1 MTEFK
6 YFKLSD
12 LFKIEKVTG
21 FNKNELRNNANG
33 KYDYVTRTSLNNGV
47 ESITDKVPNRIPN
60 EPHTFSLGL
69 LQMTF
74 FYRERPWYAGQFIRK
89 ITPKFKNSDLVNLY
103 MLTCLRKISRIL
115 LGVLVRDVD
124 NTFNNISIKLPIDTK
139 TNELDFKYMEDR
151 VKALEQDRVKALE
164 QDRVKALANY
174 LTVTGLDDYELTDND
189 KKVLS
194 YKPKFKDYKIW
205 DIFKVINTHS
215 ILKSQ
220 VAKLSEGNTPY
231 LTAAE
236 GNNAVFSYINCP
248 KEWIDE
254 GNCVFIGGKTM
265 VVTYQEKDFCS
276 NDSHNL
282 ALYFK
287 QDEYRK
293 PLIQQ
298 YFVGAIRKALSQK
311 YSWGDSISKS
321 KIKKDIISLP
331 IDKKGKI
338 DFQYMENY
346 IKVVQKLTIKNVVKY
361 KDEVIDKTKG
371 IINWL
376 LHNI

>member
-1 MTEFK
+1 MRTMTEFK
-6 YFKLSD
+6 YFKLGD

-151 VKALEQDRVKALE
+151 VKALEQDRVKAL
-164 QDRVKALANY
+164 ANY

-205 DIFKVINTHS
+205 DIFKVVNTHS

-331 IDKKGKI
+331 IDKKGEI

-361 KDEVIDKTKG
+361 KEEVIDKTKG
-371 IINWL
+371 IIT
-376 LHNI
+376 

>member
-6 YFKLSD
+6 YFKLGD

-139 TNELDFKYMEDR
+139 TNELDFK
-151 VKALEQDRVKALE
+151 
-164 QDRVKALANY
+164 
-174 LTVTGLDDYELTDND
+174 
-189 KKVLS
+189 
-194 YKPKFKDYKIW
+194 
-205 DIFKVINTHS
+205 
-215 ILKSQ
+215 
-220 VAKLSEGNTPY
+220 
-231 LTAAE
+231 
-236 GNNAVFSYINCP
+236 
-248 KEWIDE
+248 
-254 GNCVFIGGKTM
+254 
-265 VVTYQEKDFCS
+265 
-276 NDSHNL
+276 
-282 ALYFK
+282 
-287 QDEYRK
+287 
-293 PLIQQ
+293 
-298 YFVGAIRKALSQK
+298 
-311 YSWGDSISKS
+311 
-321 KIKKDIISLP
+321 
-331 IDKKGKI
+331 
-338 DFQYMENY
+338 
-346 IKVVQKLTIKNVVKY
+346 
-361 KDEVIDKTKG
+361 
-371 IINWL
+371 
-376 LHNI
+376 

>member
-6 YFKLSD
+6 YFKLGD

-174 LTVTGLDDYELTDND
+174 LTVTGLMPMNYQTMIIKYYPINLNLKIIKFGIFLMQSFHTLI
-189 KKVLS
+189 VL
-194 YKPKFKDYKIW
+194 
-205 DIFKVINTHS
+205 
-215 ILKSQ
+215 
-220 VAKLSEGNTPY
+220 
-231 LTAAE
+231 
-236 GNNAVFSYINCP
+236 
-248 KEWIDE
+248 
-254 GNCVFIGGKTM
+254 
-265 VVTYQEKDFCS
+265 
-276 NDSHNL
+276 
-282 ALYFK
+282 
-287 QDEYRK
+287 
-293 PLIQQ
+293 
-298 YFVGAIRKALSQK
+298 
-311 YSWGDSISKS
+311 
-321 KIKKDIISLP
+321 
-331 IDKKGKI
+331 
-338 DFQYMENY
+338 
-346 IKVVQKLTIKNVVKY
+346 KN
-361 KDEVIDKTKG
+361 G
-371 IINWL
+371 
-376 LHNI
+376 

>member
-151 VKALEQDRVKALE
+151 VKALEQDRVKAL
-164 QDRVKALANY
+164 ANY

-298 YFVGAIRKALSQK
+298 YFVGVIRKALSQK

-331 IDKKGKI
+331 IDKKGDI
-338 DFQYMENY
+338 DFQYMEIY
-346 IKVVQKLTIKNVVKY
+346 IKAVQKLTIKNVVKY
-361 KDEVIDKTKG
+361 KDRVIAKTKE
-371 IINWL
+371 IVN
-376 LHNI
+376 

>member
-331 IDKKGKI
+331 IDKKGDI
-338 DFQYMENY
+338 DFQYMEIY
-346 IKVVQKLTIKNVVKY
+346 IKAVQKLTIKNVVKY
-361 KDEVIDKTKG
+361 KDRVIAKTKE
-371 IINWL
+371 IVN
-376 LHNI
+376 